1 MRRLRKPDLGRPA
14 YPALAATKGRGLRL
28 RYLGMC
34 KGVAMSKRASEPKPD
49 DDRAAFAAFTQ
60 NLSQTPRSI
69 GSTRSKRQS
78 LKGWP
83 TLIVSSLII
92 GACSTAGALVAH
104 GHGWSDTFKIAAA
117 AIIGGPFGA
126 CAVMAAATL
135 LALRLS
141 NRSLND
147 MAETGTYNDMPSF
160 LVPVV
165 WAAGYIGAVAGS
177 TLFAGVA
184 VHLATS
190 SPDTQFLFRPPAVGG
205 AIGAVLCASSSGASR

>member
-1 MRRLRKPDLGRPA
+1 
-14 YPALAATKGRGLRL
+14 
-28 RYLGMC
+28 
-34 KGVAMSKRASEPKPD
+34 MSKRESDSKSDDD

-60 NLSQTPRSI
+60 NLSQTPRSV

-92 GACSTAGALVAH
+92 GASSTAGALVAN
-104 GHGWSDTFKIAAA
+104 GYGWGDGLKIAAA

-126 CAVMAAATL
+126 CAAMAAAML
-135 LALRLS
+135 LVLRLF
-141 NRSLND
+141 NRSLAD
-147 MAETGTYNDMPSF
+147 LSETGSYRDMPAE
-160 LVPVV
+160 LLPLV
-165 WAAGYIGAVAGS
+165 WAAGYVGAIAGS

-190 SPDTQFLFRPPAVGG
+190 SPDTQFLFRPPAMGG
-205 AIGAVLCASSSGASR
+205 TIGAVLCTFGIGGIAIFKSALAPRKQDQIRER